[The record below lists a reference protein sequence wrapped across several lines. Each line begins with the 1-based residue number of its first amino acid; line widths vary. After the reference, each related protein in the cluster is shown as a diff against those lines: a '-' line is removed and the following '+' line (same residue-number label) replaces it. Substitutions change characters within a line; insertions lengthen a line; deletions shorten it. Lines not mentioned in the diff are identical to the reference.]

1 MSPFDTHNDR
11 VRKKTWGEV
20 IDTMRNTLASPA
32 SKAEGTSTQVIIS
45 GSSMGVIE
53 IPEDFI
59 KSCIDEV
66 EKLEVKR
73 LLGEPVS
80 QLEKLGL
87 EFLLHASYQGALLYK
102 K

>member
-1 MSPFDTHNDR
+1 MSAFDDR

-32 SKAEGTSTQVIIS
+32 SKAEGTGTNVIIS
-45 GSSMGVIE
+45 SMGIIE

>member
-1 MSPFDTHNDR
+1 MSAFDDR
-11 VRKKTWGEV
+11 VHKKTWGEV
-20 IDTMRNTLASPA
+20 IDTMRYYLSSPA
-32 SKAEGTSTQVIIS
+32 TKGEGTSTNVIIS
-45 GSSMGVIE
+45 SMGIIE